1 MDGWNARASLRTRP
15 VVSGLPLRGAEN
27 GPARRVLTMAAG
39 GWGDP
44 GDSPNRFG
52 RRDAPDAGGESAPPP
67 DGTAPDR
74 F

>member
-1 MDGWNARASLRTRP
+1 MTLIRALSADPAGRLQPPASR
-15 VVSGLPLRGAEN
+15 RGRN

-52 RRDAPDAGGESAPPP
+52 LRDAPDAGGESAPPP
-67 DGTAPDR
+67 EGTAPDR